1 MASLKDTVILT
12 FHGQQITSNI
22 SDIPLYQAIV
32 TRVLI
37 NQPGESRLQD
47 ILDSLQA
54 ALDFGGFGMT
64 IDIYSKNLFEALA
77 IAKSTGS
84 FPDISKIKKTTKSK
98 KEEKPKLKRFDSGD
112 FEPPSPTFLERDSSS
127 PLRSLVRSTR
137 PFRHTEPEKPTTV
150 RLGIIPTTPS
160 MAAKEF
166 IMWFDILPKLAE
178 SKMVDNFIK
187 ECKHNSIFFE
197 PHENIPLPKIL
208 IENFLKEKFFKETFL
223 KETLKKNRIHSVL
236 NPMKD

>member
-1 MASLKDTVILT
+1 MASIKDTVILT
-12 FHGQQITSNI
+12 FNGQQITSNI

-37 NQPGESRLQD
+37 NQPGEPRLQN
-47 ILDSLQA
+47 IIDSLKA

-98 KEEKPKLKRFDSGD
+98 PKLKRFESGD
-112 FEPPSPTFLERDSSS
+112 FKPSSPTFLKRNSSS
-127 PLRSLVRSTR
+127 PLSSLVRIAR
-137 PFRHTEPEKPTTV
+137 PEKPTTV

-160 MAAKEF
+160 MAATEF

-178 SKMVDNFIK
+178 GKMVDNFIK
-187 ECKHNSIFFE
+187 ECKHNSIIFE

-208 IENFLKEKFFKETFL
+208 IENFLKE
-223 KETLKKNRIHSVL
+223 TLKKKRIHSIL